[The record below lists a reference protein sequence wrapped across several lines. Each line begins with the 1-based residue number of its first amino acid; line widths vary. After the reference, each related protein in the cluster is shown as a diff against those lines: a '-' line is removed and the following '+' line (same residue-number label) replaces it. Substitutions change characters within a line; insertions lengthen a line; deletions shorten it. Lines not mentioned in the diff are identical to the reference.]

1 MESALSDYIDQLQ
14 AEGSSQ
20 SVAVVQ
26 QAQSLLAQIQ
36 SYASQAQSAA
46 NAAAAQTRE
55 EIINSVVLTTEQTLS
70 DTAKSQAR
78 TNIGVL
84 AAVEAYLVGIFKEL
98 CLENGVTQA
107 EIDAIEAQQNAS

>member
-70 DTAKSQAR
+70 DSAKSQAR

-84 AAVEAYLVGIFKEL
+84 SAVEAYLVGIFKEL